1 MRLNPAVRNV
11 LAEIVATLNDSA
23 SSSDICTVAE
33 GIFVPLADF
42 ERRGI
47 QPGIAI
53 RALDDTRMIRR
64 PQPGGPPTVSR
75 QIRDDIVVG
84 LILAPAHIEGLD
96 PKALTS
102 AAVGG
107 LTVIDMVKGRDRS
120 AAIAEVVLL
129 EKRGGRSGTWVR
141 ES

>member
-1 MRLNPAVRNV
+1 MRLNPAVRNA

-23 SSSDICTVAE
+23 ASSDVCTLAE

-47 QPGIAI
+47 QPSIAI

-75 QIRDDIVVG
+75 RIRDATVAGV
-84 LILAPAHIEGLD
+84 ILAPAHVEGLD
-96 PKALTS
+96 PKAFAPAAEGEVIASSDS
-102 AAVGG
+102 AAT
-107 LTVIDMVKGRDRS
+107 LHRGR
-120 AAIAEVVLL
+120 
-129 EKRGGRSGTWVR
+129 
-141 ES
+141 